1 VLKPVLR
8 AEGFHESRL
17 DLEALSDP
25 DTCSSSSCSQ
35 KSPAWHQAPRKDV
48 KTNHVS
54 PSFLATICLMAVKP
68 SRILNGWR
76 LPAGL
81 LSSSF
86 AYASCQAPKKSS
98 VHV

>member
-1 VLKPVLR
+1 VTQTHVPLPPAHR
-8 AEGFHESRL
+8 YGQASASAQE
-17 DLEALSDP
+17 
-25 DTCSSSSCSQ
+25 TQ

-86 AYASCQAPKKSS
+86 AYASCQAPKNS
-98 VHV
+98 